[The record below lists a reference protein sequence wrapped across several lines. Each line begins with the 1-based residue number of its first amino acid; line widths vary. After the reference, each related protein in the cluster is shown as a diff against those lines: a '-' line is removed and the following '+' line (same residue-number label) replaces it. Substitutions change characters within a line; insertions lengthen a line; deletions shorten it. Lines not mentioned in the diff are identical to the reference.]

1 MVSNN
6 LSERNPNDIEPESN
20 WRLNRS
26 SNYNLNGLND
36 RYVEL
41 NNILQ
46 EKEERIRLNNLVS
59 ECLFLDQATGDNL
72 QRSMS
77 MKWADTTQQSL
88 ASRIGKS

>member
-1 MVSNN
+1 M
-6 LSERNPNDIEPESN
+6 EPESN

-26 SNYNLNGLND
+26 SNYSLNMVND

-46 EKEERIRLNNLVS
+46 EQEERLRLNNLVS
-59 ECLFLDQATGDNL
+59 ECLYLDQPPGGK
-72 QRSMS
+72 QQKSMS

-88 ASRIGKS
+88 ANRIGKLKKLLILIGSKL

>member
-6 LSERNPNDIEPESN
+6 LSEINPNDMEPESN

-26 SNYNLNGLND
+26 SNYNSNGLND

-46 EKEERIRLNNLVS
+46 EQEERLRLNNLVS
-59 ECLFLDQATGDNL
+59 ECLFLDQANGDKQ

-88 ASRIGKS
+88 ASKIGKS